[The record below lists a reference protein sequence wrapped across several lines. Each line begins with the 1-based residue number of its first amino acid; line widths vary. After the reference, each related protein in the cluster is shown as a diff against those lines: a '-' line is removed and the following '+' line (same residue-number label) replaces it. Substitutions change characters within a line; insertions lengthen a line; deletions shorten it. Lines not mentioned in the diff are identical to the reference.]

1 MTTLPPNE
9 VDFLIYSILLNDNNL
24 LILYMFSNQV

>member
-1 MTTLPPNE
+1 MSTLPPNE

-24 LILYMFSNQV
+24 LIFYMFSNQV